1 MYNLI
6 TPHRVIVAVNAIF
19 VVSLNRKVEFVKAL
33 EDQII
38 QASIKNNNDTKQPT
52 LLQCV
57 LGEDLDQEGIFH
69 CHLKYEFASKDQ
81 VSAHMKNENSH
92 PLFWNT
98 RPTEDWHRFLKGEAS
113 LQQPLVYNAWLVAP
127 LISDD
132 DPNDVPPDP
141 KTLPPGTTTLL
152 FCLNANLHIHPDHR
166 EELLSLLEHARSQ
179 SIREPLCV
187 EYHYGESLT
196 HPNTFHVHQQY
207 SGHDGGKEGF
217 DQHAQTVHY
226 QQWKQF
232 SSNEA
237 RFTQETV
244 GYTFRNHHLHY
255 SSKDDK
261 GLYQNKAAAAAVTK
275 AMQ

>member
-1 MYNLI
+1 MYHRI
-6 TPHRVIVAVNAIF
+6 TPQRVIVAVNAIF
-19 VVSLNRKVEFVKAL
+19 VVTLNRKVEFLKVL

-38 QASIKNNNDTKQPT
+38 QASSIQKNDDTKQPT

-57 LGEDLDQEGIFH
+57 LGEDLDQEGTFH
-69 CHLKYEFASKDQ
+69 CHWKYEFESKDQ

-98 RPTEDWHRFLKGEAS
+98 RPTEEWRRLEEEAS
-113 LQQPLVYNAWLVAP
+113 LQQPLVYNAWIVAP
-127 LISDD
+127 LLSDD
-132 DPNDVPPDP
+132 LNDVPPNP
-141 KTLPPGTTTLL
+141 KPVIPPGTTTLL

-207 SGHDGGKEGF
+207 SGHDGGREGF
-217 DQHAQTVHY
+217 DQHAETVHY

-232 SSNEA
+232 SSNDA

-261 GLYQNKAAAAAVTK
+261 VLDENKAPAPT
-275 AMQ
+275 AMH